1 MSDNCPCGS
10 GLKFEACCEPFLM
23 EKALP
28 KTAAQLMRSRYCAYA
43 MGVIDY
49 LYTTSGA
56 RVRKEFDAENSRKW
70 AESATWKGM
79 EIVKAEGGG
88 ASDETGTVEFIA
100 RYSVKEND
108 FEHHEMAQFEKT
120 DGRWFFVDGRILGN
134 DPIRRETPKIGRN
147 DPCSC
152 GSGKKFKKCCGQA
165 KGE

>member
-1 MSDNCPCGS
+1 
-10 GLKFEACCEPFLM
+10 M
-23 EKALP
+23 EKAVP

-49 LYTTSGA
+49 LFKTSGP
-56 RVRKEFDAENSRKW
+56 RLRKEFDAESSRKW

-79 EIVKAEGGG
+79 EIVKAEGGSEG
-88 ASDETGTVEFIA
+88 DTAGTVEFIA
-100 RYSVKEND
+100 HYAVKEND
-108 FEHHEMAQFEKT
+108 FDHHELATFEKI
-120 DGRWFFVDGRILGN
+120 DNKWFFMDGKIFGS